1 MPKLQ
6 SIHFVAGLGA
16 NSGKP
21 LAEHELLAIK
31 LAAKFHPEA
40 AVYLHTDCNENSLS
54 NYDRSISRRVR
65 WQPEAYSKWPRWS
78 IAHGSHMADR
88 LRVQALLQPGL
99 AGQYCLYLDTDA
111 FVMRSLDYLCD
122 IEGTAMA
129 RLGPSLIANGL
140 IYSGPDR
147 SFLQAWYIAM
157 LKSKP
162 PLTPNEH
169 SCRLMSQLHST
180 VPGLTVLNNKAYHGA
195 DGDTA
200 FTGYWQELSSDLS
213 LITSS
218 DCAVAHVMSSGA
230 YSYDKF
236 SEGTRASHF
245 LQYLQ
250 KLCLNS

>member
-21 LAEHELLAIK
+21 LAEHELIAIE
-31 LAAKFHPEA
+31 LAAKLHPA
-40 AVYLHTDCNENSLS
+40 AVVYLHTDYNEGSLS

-65 WQPEAYSKWPRWS
+65 WQAEAYSKWPSW
-78 IAHGSHMADR
+78 AMQHGSHMADK
-88 LRVQALLQPGL
+88 LRVQVLLQPGL

-111 FVMRSLDYLCD
+111 FALRNLDHLCD

-140 IYSGPDR
+140 IYSGPDKG
-147 SFLQAWYIAM
+147 FLQAWHIAM

-169 SCRLMSQLHST
+169 SCRLMAELHSCT
-180 VPGLTVLNNKAYHGA
+180 PGLAVLSNSGYHGVC
-195 DGDTA
+195 GDTA
-200 FTGYWQELSSDLS
+200 FTGYWQELNSDLS
-213 LITSS
+213 LITETNCS
-218 DCAVAHVMSSGA
+218 VAHVMSSSA

-236 SEGTRASHF
+236 SEGTRAS
-245 LQYLQ
+245 YLL
-250 KLCLNS
+250 KHLRNAISEL